1 MDTEIDYSPSE
12 DSMMTLLNSWKKGQ
26 KQLNM
31 FWDVWRKEYMA
42 SLREMSSYHKFV
54 KGQIH
59 HIPELGQVVLI
70 REDNIARGMWK
81 LGRIE
86 KLNKDTDGYIRT
98 AKIYLPNGRYVQR
111 SISHLHPLEV
121 PDKSNKIN
129 QVSGANEDEHSSQH
143 AGRVQESKD
152 GHSSQHAGR
161 VQESQKV
168 PMRKA
173 AIIARKRINDF
184 LKTDALTVIF

>member
-1 MDTEIDYSPSE
+1 
-12 DSMMTLLNSWKKGQ
+12 
-26 KQLNM
+26 
-31 FWDVWRKEYMA
+31 MA

-98 AKIYLPNGRYVQR
+98 AKIYLPNSRYVQR

-121 PDKSNKIN
+121 PDKSNKVN
-129 QVSGANEDEHSSQH
+129 QVSGANEDE
-143 AGRVQESKD
+143 
-152 GHSSQHAGR
+152 HSSQHAGR

-173 AIIARKRINDF
+173 AIIARKRINNF

>member
-1 MDTEIDYSPSE
+1 M
-12 DSMMTLLNSWKKGQ
+12 
-26 KQLNM
+26 
-31 FWDVWRKEYMA
+31 
-42 SLREMSSYHKFV
+42 
-54 KGQIH
+54 
-59 HIPELGQVVLI
+59 
-70 REDNIARGMWK
+70 
-81 LGRIE
+81 
-86 KLNKDTDGYIRT
+86 
-98 AKIYLPNGRYVQR
+98 
-111 SISHLHPLEV
+111 EV
-121 PDKSNKIN
+121 PDKSNKVN
-129 QVSGANEDEHSSQH
+129 QVSGANKDEHSSQH